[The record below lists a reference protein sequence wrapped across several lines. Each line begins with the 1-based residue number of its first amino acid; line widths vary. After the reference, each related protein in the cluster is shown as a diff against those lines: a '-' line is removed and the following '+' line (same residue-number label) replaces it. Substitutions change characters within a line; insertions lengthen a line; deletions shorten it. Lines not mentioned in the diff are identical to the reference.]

1 MMGFA
6 TLYPSY
12 ELRAYVSRRGAV
24 EGVSN
29 YNGLLRSQDMGVA

>member
-12 ELRAYVSRRGAV
+12 ELRVSVKTAMNEQAV
-24 EGVSN
+24 KT
-29 YNGLLRSQDMGVA
+29 A